1 MIEKKIETLKTGT
14 TTVGVMGKD
23 FVILAAER
31 KATMGYLV
39 ASQDAQKIFK
49 IDERLGM
56 TIAGLVGDAQ
66 ALIRY
71 IRAELKLYKLQEE
84 RPIELEAAST
94 LIANILYSR
103 RFYPYIVQ
111 LVVAGYDSKPS
122 LFTLSP
128 DGSVMPEKF
137 FSTGSG
143 SPIAF
148 GVLENEIKE
157 DLSIEDAKRIAV
169 RAVRAATKRDIASG
183 GSGIDAVV
191 INKSGF
197 KILDDDEVKKLAG

>member
-1 MIEKKIETLKTGT
+1 MLEEIQKKVKTGT
-14 TTVGVMGKD
+14 TTVGIVAKD
-23 FVILAAER
+23 GVVLAAER

-39 ASQDAQKIFK
+39 ASQNAQKIFK

>member
-1 MIEKKIETLKTGT
+1 MMEQMEKGMKTGT
-14 TTVGVMGKD
+14 TTVGITASDAV
-23 FVILAAER
+23 VLAAER

-39 ASQDAQKIFK
+39 ASQDAEKIHQ
-49 IDERLGM
+49 IDDNLGM
-56 TIAGLVGDAQ
+56 TIAGMVGDAQ

-71 IRAELKLYKLQEE
+71 IKAELKLYALQEGKKMTT
-84 RPIELEAAST
+84 EAAST

-122 LFTLSP
+122 LFTMSP
-128 DGSVMPEKF
+128 DGSVMPEKY

-143 SPIAF
+143 SPVAF
-148 GVLENEIKE
+148 GVLENEFRE
-157 DLSIEDAKRIAV
+157 NLSVEEAKKLAI

-191 INKSGF
+191 VSKAGF
-197 KILDDDEVKKLAG
+197 KRVSDEQVKKLAA

>member
-1 MIEKKIETLKTGT
+1 MLEEVQKKVKTGT
-14 TTVGVMGKD
+14 TTVGVVAED
-23 FVILAAER
+23 AVVLAAER

-39 ASQDAQKIFK
+39 ASQDAQKIFE
-49 IDERLGM
+49 IDDGIGM

-71 IRAELKLYKLQEE
+71 IRAELKLYKLQEDKKMG
-84 RPIELEAAST
+84 LEAAST
-94 LIANILYSR
+94 LIANILYGR

-111 LVVAGYDSKPS
+111 LVVGGYDGKPA

-143 SPIAF
+143 SPVAF
-148 GVLENEIKE
+148 GVLENEFKDGMSLE
-157 DLSIEDAKRIAV
+157 NAKKMAV

-191 INKSGF
+191 ISKAGF
-197 KILDDDEVKKLAG
+197 KRLSDDEVKKLAS

>member
-1 MIEKKIETLKTGT
+1 MMEQIEKHVKTGT
-14 TTVGVMGKD
+14 TTVGITAEDAV
-23 FVILAAER
+23 VLAAER

-39 ASQDAQKIFK
+39 ASQDAEKIHQ
-49 IDERLGM
+49 IDERMGI
-56 TIAGLVGDAQ
+56 TIAGVVGDAQ

-71 IRAELKLYKLQEE
+71 IKAELKLYTLQEGKVMSTE
-84 RPIELEAAST
+84 SAST
-94 LIANILYSR
+94 LISNIMYSR

-111 LVVAGYDSKPS
+111 LVVAGHDGKPG

-128 DGSVMPEKF
+128 DGSVMPEKY

-143 SPIAF
+143 SPVAF
-148 GVLENEIKE
+148 GVLENDFKE
-157 DLSIEDAKRIAV
+157 GMNTEDAKRLAV

-191 INKSGF
+191 ISKSGF
-197 KILDDDEVKKLAG
+197 KRVSDGEVRKFAE